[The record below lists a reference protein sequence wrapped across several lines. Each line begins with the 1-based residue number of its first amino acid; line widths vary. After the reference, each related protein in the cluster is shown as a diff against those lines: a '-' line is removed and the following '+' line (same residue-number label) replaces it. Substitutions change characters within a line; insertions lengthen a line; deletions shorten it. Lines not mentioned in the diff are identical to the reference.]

1 MSILVNGET
10 KVLVQGITGKTGTFF
25 AQDMLKYGTKI
36 VGGVTPGK
44 GGIIHNGVP
53 VFDSVLEAVQDTSA
67 EASIIFVPAPFAK
80 DSILEAIDAGL
91 RVIVYPGE
99 NIPVH
104 DMMLIKRRLLE
115 SNSYFIGPNTPGII
129 TPEESKIGFMPYFCY
144 KRGNVGLTSRS
155 GSLSYEIAYSLT
167 RAGIGQSTA
176 VGIGGDSVKGM
187 EFVDVIGLFQ
197 KDPETKVIV
206 LVGEIGGMDEE
217 RAAEFISQEVSK
229 PVVAFITG
237 RSAPPDKKMG
247 HASAIIS
254 EGRGTFESKKKALK
268 DAGVIIANI
277 PSEVPKLVGETLSS

>member
-1 MSILVNGET
+1 MSILVDGET

-25 AQDMLKYGTKI
+25 AQDMSKYGTKI

-53 VFDSVLEAVQDTSA
+53 VFDSVSEAVQETSA

-99 NIPVH
+99 NIPLH
-104 DMMLIKRRLLE
+104 DMMIIKKRLRE
-115 SNSYFIGPNTPGII
+115 GNSYFIGPNTPGIV
-129 TPEESKIGFMPYFCY
+129 TPGEAKIGFMPYFCY
-144 KRGNVGLTSRS
+144 KKGNVGLTSRS

-167 RAGIGQSTA
+167 RQGIGQSTA

-187 EFVDVIGLFQ
+187 EFLDVIGLFQ
-197 KDPETKVIV
+197 EDPETKVIV
-206 LVGEIGGMDEE
+206 LVGEIGGTDEE
-217 RAAEFISQEVSK
+217 RAAELLGQGVSK
-229 PVVAFITG
+229 PVIAFITG

-254 EGRGTFESKKKALK
+254 EGRGTFESKIKALK
-268 DAGVIIANI
+268 DAGVIIANT
-277 PSEVPKLVGETLSS
+277 PSEVPKLVKEVLSS

>member
-25 AQDMLKYGTKI
+25 AEDMLKYGTKI

-104 DMMLIKRRLLE
+104 DMMLIKRRLQK

-129 TPEESKIGFMPYFCY
+129 TPEESKVGFMPHFCY

-167 RAGIGQSTA
+167 RRGIGQSTA

-187 EFVDVIGLFQ
+187 EFVDVIRLFQ

-206 LVGEIGGMDEE
+206 LVGEIGGTDEE
-217 RAAEFISQEVSK
+217 RAAEFISHEVSK

-254 EGRGTFESKKKALK
+254 EGRGTFGSKVKALK
-268 DAGVIIANI
+268 DADVIIANT
-277 PSEVPKLVGETLSS
+277 PSEVPKLVEEVLSS

>member
-25 AQDMLKYGTKI
+25 AEDMLKYGTKI

-104 DMMLIKRRLLE
+104 DMMLIKRRLQK

-129 TPEESKIGFMPYFCY
+129 TPEESKVGFMPHFCY
-144 KRGNVGLTSRS
+144 KRGNVGFTSRS

-167 RAGIGQSTA
+167 RRGIGQSTA

-206 LVGEIGGMDEE
+206 LAGEIGGTDEE
-217 RAAEFISQEVSK
+217 RAAELISHEVSK

-254 EGRGTFESKKKALK
+254 EGRGTFESKVKALK
-268 DAGVIIANI
+268 DADVIIANT
-277 PSEVPKLVGETLSS
+277 PSEVPELVEEVLSS

>member
-104 DMMLIKRRLLE
+104 DMMLIKRRLQK

-129 TPEESKIGFMPYFCY
+129 TPEESKVGFMPYFCY

-167 RAGIGQSTA
+167 RRGIGQSTA

-197 KDPETKVIV
+197 EDPETKVIV
-206 LVGEIGGMDEE
+206 LVGEIGGTDEE
-217 RAAEFISQEVSK
+217 RAAELIAEKVTK
-229 PVVAFITG
+229 PTVAFITG
-237 RSAPPDKKMG
+237 KSAPLDKKMG
-247 HASAIIS
+247 HASAIVG
-254 EGRGTFESKKKALK
+254 EGRGTFESKIRALEE
-268 DAGVIIANI
+268 AGVMVATT
-277 PSEVPKLVGETLSS
+277 PSEVPKLVEEVLSS

>member
-1 MSILVNGET
+1 MSILVDRET
-10 KVLVQGITGKTGTFF
+10 RVLVQGITGKTGTFF
-25 AQDMLKYGTKI
+25 AQDMLNYGTRI

-53 VFDSVLEAVQDTSA
+53 VFDSVSEAVQETSA
-67 EASIIFVPAPFAK
+67 DASIIFVPAAFAK
-80 DSILEAIDAGL
+80 DSIIEAIDAGL

-104 DMMLIKRRLLE
+104 DMMLIKRRLRE
-115 SNSYFIGPNTPGII
+115 SDSYFIGPNTPGII

-144 KRGNVGLTSRS
+144 KRGNVGVTSRS

-167 RAGIGQSTA
+167 RRGIGQSTA
-176 VGIGGDSVKGM
+176 VGIGGDSVKGT

-206 LVGEIGGMDEE
+206 LVGEIGGTDEE
-217 RAAEFISQEVSK
+217 RAAEIIIQEVSK

-254 EGRGTFESKKKALK
+254 EGRGTFESKIKALK
-268 DAGVIIANI
+268 GAGVAIANT
-277 PSEVPKLVGETLSS
+277 PSEVPKLVEDALSS

>member
-1 MSILVNGET
+1 MSILVNRET
-10 KVLVQGITGKTGTFF
+10 RVLVQGITGRTGTFF
-25 AQDMLKYGTKI
+25 AQDMLNYGTRI

-44 GGIIHNGVP
+44 GGIIHNGIP
-53 VFDSVLEAVQDTSA
+53 VFDSVSEAVQETSA
-67 EASIIFVPAPFAK
+67 EASIIFVPAAFAK
-80 DSILEAIDAGL
+80 DSIIEAIDAGL

-104 DMMLIKRRLLE
+104 DMMLIKRRLRE

-144 KRGNVGLTSRS
+144 KRGNVGVTSRS

-167 RAGIGQSTA
+167 RRGIGQSTA
-176 VGIGGDSVKGM
+176 VGIGGDSVKGT
-187 EFVDVIGLFQ
+187 EFADVIGLFQ
-197 KDPETKVIV
+197 EDPETKVIV
-206 LVGEIGGMDEE
+206 LVGEIGGTDEE
-217 RAAEFISQEVSK
+217 RAAEIIIQGVSK

-254 EGRGTFESKKKALK
+254 EGRGTFESKINALK
-268 DAGVIIANI
+268 DAGVTIANT
-277 PSEVPKLVGETLSS
+277 PSEVPKLVEDALSS

>member
-1 MSILVNGET
+1 MSILVNSET

-25 AQDMLKYGTKI
+25 AQDMVKYGTRI

-53 VFDSVLEAVQDTSA
+53 VFDSVSEAVQETSA
-67 EASIIFVPAPFAK
+67 EASIIFVPATFAK
-80 DSILEAIDAGL
+80 DSIIEAIDAGL

-104 DMMLIKRRLLE
+104 DMMLIKRKLRE

-144 KRGNVGLTSRS
+144 KRGNAGLTSRS

-167 RAGIGQSTA
+167 RRGIGQSTA

-187 EFVDVIGLFQ
+187 EFVDVIDLFQ

-206 LVGEIGGMDEE
+206 LVGEIGGTDEE
-217 RAAEFISQEVSK
+217 RAAAFISQEVTK

-237 RSAPPDKKMG
+237 RAAPPDKKMG

-254 EGRGTFESKKKALK
+254 GGRGTFESKIKALK
-268 DAGVIIANI
+268 DAGVIVANT
-277 PSEVPKLVGETLSS
+277 PSEVPKLVEETLSS